1 LDAKVVFDLH
11 TCYLVDKFY
20 TLVIGRTQM
29 AAHRLRNFE
38 YLKIAGLMS
47 VSALALA
54 VACLGTQL
62 RPANAADQ
70 DQIARG
76 KYMVSLMGCGDC
88 HTPGHFFGKDD
99 LARNLAG
106 SDVGF
111 GIPLGVFVG
120 PNLTPDNETGL
131 GNWTPEQIA
140 AALTKGERPD
150 GRILAPVMP
159 WRRFANL
166 TPSDA
171 QAIALYLKSLPPIS
185 HQVPGPFGPNQV
197 PTVFVMSPQPPDNY
211 YQRTHAAP
219 AASAAPK

>member
-1 LDAKVVFDLH
+1 
-11 TCYLVDKFY
+11 
-20 TLVIGRTQM
+20 M
-29 AAHRLRNFE
+29 ATHGLRNFQ
-38 YLKIAGLMS
+38 YLKIIGLI
-47 VSALALA
+47 SALALV
-54 VACLGTQL
+54 VACVATQL
-62 RPANAADQ
+62 RPAKAADQ

-76 KYMVSLMGCGDC
+76 KYMVSIMGCGDC

-99 LARNLAG
+99 MARYLAG

-111 GIPLGVFVG
+111 GIPSLGVFVG

-140 AALTKGERPD
+140 AAITKGERPD

-159 WRRFANL
+159 WRHFANL

-197 PTVFVMSPQPPDNY
+197 PTVFVMSPQPADNY
-211 YQRTHAAP
+211 YQRIHAAP